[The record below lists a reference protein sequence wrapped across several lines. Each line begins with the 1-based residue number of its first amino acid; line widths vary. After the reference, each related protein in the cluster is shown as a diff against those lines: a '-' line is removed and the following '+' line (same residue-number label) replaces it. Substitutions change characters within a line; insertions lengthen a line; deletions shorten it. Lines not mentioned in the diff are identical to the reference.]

1 MELRIKKEQKKKIIK
16 INLRISTKHAMIRT
30 CESAPST
37 GRKLATKILLIHYQ
51 LSTIACLEGHLIGC
65 LKYVQH
71 GKKINFL
78 KRDT

>member
-1 MELRIKKEQKKKIIK
+1 
-16 INLRISTKHAMIRT
+16 MIRT

-51 LSTIACLEGHLIGC
+51 LSTIACLGGHLIGC
-65 LKYVQH
+65 LKYIQH